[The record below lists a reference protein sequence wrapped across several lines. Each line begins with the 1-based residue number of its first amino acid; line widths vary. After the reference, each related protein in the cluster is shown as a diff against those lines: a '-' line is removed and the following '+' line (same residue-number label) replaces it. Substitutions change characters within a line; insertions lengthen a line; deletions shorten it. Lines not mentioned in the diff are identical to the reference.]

1 MRAYPFVTTIRLP
14 EVVPSFTSPLRAPK
28 LTFDRTSE
36 IIGHDAPH
44 LLAECEHSAFGPLGF
59 QAHPPAQ
66 GFHGSFDPEAYKT
79 GLKADFEVNAI
90 HLIQNAVPQ
99 AAQ

>member
-1 MRAYPFVTTIRLP
+1 MMR
-14 EVVPSFTSPLRAPK
+14 
-28 LTFDRTSE
+28 RTSWQN
-36 IIGHDAPH
+36 ANTAH
-44 LLAECEHSAFGPLGF
+44 LVPVSF
-59 QAHPPAQ
+59 QAHPAAQ
-66 GFHGSFDPEAYKT
+66 SFHGSFDPEAYRT